1 MIDFADL
8 SHQNIVPGIRLPDE
22 LIPLLKQEDAGPAWK
37 WMAQHREHP
46 LLHPHRV
53 TLYVLENQFATDV
66 RPVTYFIRCSRFN
79 PELSAAQDPHARVA
93 QVKSE
98 MLRGFD
104 MSAPPEPNYA
114 AAIADTL
121 WRRWEKP
128 PTPEGQVP
136 SSWPDTVDVADIIEL
151 DEGDW
156 DEYLAAAHRY
166 GASGQKDGNYFC
178 VGHPRFPLYWTC
190 TALPFEDDI
199 ELHDMEGMDLLDM
212 FAGDPTR
219 DTRGG
224 VVE

>member
-1 MIDFADL
+1 MIDFSDL
-8 SHQNIVPGIRLPDE
+8 SHRNIIPGVRLPDE
-22 LIPLLKQEDAGPAWK
+22 LIPLLQQEDASAAWR
-37 WMAQHREHP
+37 WLETHRGHP
-46 LLHPHRV
+46 LLQPHKV

-79 PELSAAQDPHARVA
+79 PELAAAQDPHSRIL
-93 QVKSE
+93 QVSNQQTD
-98 MLRGFD
+98 GFD

-114 AAIADTL
+114 AAVADHL

-128 PTPEGQVP
+128 QPVGDAIP
-136 SSWPDTVDVADIIEL
+136 SNWPDTVDVADITEI

-156 DEYLAAAHRY
+156 DEYLHAAHRH
-166 GASGQKDGNYFC
+166 GESGGKSGTYFC
-178 VGHPRFPLYWTC
+178 VGHPRYPLYWTC
-190 TALPFEDDI
+190 TSLPFEDDI
-199 ELHDMEGMDLLDM
+199 DLHDMEGMDLLDM